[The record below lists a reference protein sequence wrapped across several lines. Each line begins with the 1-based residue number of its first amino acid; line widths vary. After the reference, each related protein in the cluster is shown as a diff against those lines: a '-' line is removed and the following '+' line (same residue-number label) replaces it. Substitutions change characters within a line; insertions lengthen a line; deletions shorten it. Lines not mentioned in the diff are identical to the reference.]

1 MFKEKQTILQYLF
14 QEIKEEE
21 TVPNLFYE
29 ANTKDKDSTRKKKR
43 EKKKKRKRGMEEIK
57 EQRKERGSQEGRKK
71 KDYKQ

>member
-29 ANTKDKDSTRKKKR
+29 ANTKDKDSTRN
-43 EKKKKRKRGMEEIK
+43 ERGDVSTNFTEIK
-57 EQRKERGSQEGRKK
+57 SIIRECHEQLYTNNS
-71 KDYKQ
+71 DN